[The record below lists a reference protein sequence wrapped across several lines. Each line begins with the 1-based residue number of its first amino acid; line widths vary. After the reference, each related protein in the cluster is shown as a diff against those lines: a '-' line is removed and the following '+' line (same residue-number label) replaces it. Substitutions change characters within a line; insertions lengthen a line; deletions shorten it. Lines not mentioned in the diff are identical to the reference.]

1 MQAVPEKN
9 TNKTIFMVVIVIFGI
24 LLLISLREY
33 FTAFLGSLM
42 FYVLF
47 KKWMENLVKKRNW
60 KKGRAAILII
70 VVSFFIILVPVSL
83 FVTMLY
89 NKVAPVVMHPTEFV
103 GQLKQIDS
111 TVQDKFNVKLLSEK
125 NIQDIQAR
133 GTAMLSGV
141 LNEGLGIF
149 ASITMMYFFLYFL
162 LTNFR
167 KTEATLLHSLPFSR
181 QKIMMFGSELKAQ
194 TFSNAIGVPLI
205 ALTQGIFA
213 FIIYLITGL
222 PEAAFWAILTGFSSV
237 IPIVGTGIIWVPAAI
252 YMFVTG
258 HTWQGIAIIGW
269 CGLVMG
275 SMDNVIRFMLAKK
288 MADVH
293 PVVTVLGI
301 ILGIKFLGITGLIFG
316 PLIISYFLILLKIYN
331 AEYQSS
337 LHVVK
342 KEDAVLELGVPFI
355 YSKKFVQKRDPDNT

>member
-1 MQAVPEKN
+1 MEPANDKKI
-9 TNKTIFMVVIVIFGI
+9 NKTIFLIVIIVFGV
-24 LLLISLREY
+24 LLLLSLREY

-47 KKWMENLVKKRNW
+47 RKWMEHLILKKNW

-89 NKVAPVVMHPTEFV
+89 KKVAPVVLHPTEFV
-103 GQLKQIDS
+103 EKLKQVDS
-111 TVQDKFNVKLLSEK
+111 TITERFGIQVLSEK
-125 NIQDIQAR
+125 NIQDIQS
-133 GTAMLSGV
+133 TATSLVSGI
-141 LNEGLGIF
+141 LNEGLGVF

-162 LTNFR
+162 LTNVR
-167 KTEATLLHSLPFSR
+167 RTEASLLHTLPFNR
-181 QKIMMFGSELKAQ
+181 TKIMMFGSELKAQ

-237 IPIVGTGIIWVPAAI
+237 IPIIGTGIIWVPAAV

-258 HTWQGIAIIGW
+258 HTWQGLVLIAW
-269 CGLVMG
+269 SGLIMG

-301 ILGIKFLGITGLIFG
+301 ILGLKFLGITGLIFG
-316 PLIISYFLILLKIYN
+316 PLIISYFLILLKIYYV
-331 AEYQSS
+331 EYQNP
-337 LHVVK
+337 LAIPK
-342 KEDAVLELGVPFI
+342 KEDAVLELGLPFI
-355 YSKKFVQKRDPDNT
+355 YSKKFVQKRDKKD